1 MTGLICLPRA
11 LCGSAATAPPSM
23 PSARARES
31 ALRRASTRACAI
43 SSPAAP
49 ISADRGGSMQ
59 GPLEVLPAAA
69 PVVQRPLEALLAA
82 RPVVILDGALAT
94 ELTRRGADLLDPLWS
109 AKTLVEQPGLIRAVH
124 LDYFQ
129 AGADVA
135 TTATY
140 QATFEGFQ
148 RRGMDRHAAAQ
159 LMRSAVRLAMEAR
172 EEFWAVPANR
182 EGRLRPLVA
191 ASIGPFGAMLA
202 DGSEY
207 RGHYALSDDR
217 LRDFHRPRLEVLARS
232 GADLLAFETI
242 PCLREALILA
252 RLLEEFP
259 SMSAWISFSCQ
270 DGSRN
275 CEGEDIG
282 ACAAT
287 LQPYSQIAA
296 IGMNC
301 TRPEFVES
309 LLRRMRRATG
319 KPLLAY
325 PNSGENY
332 DATAKVWR
340 GKPELG
346 AVAGRGRSWDE
357 AGAPIMGGG

>member
-1 MTGLICLPRA
+1 M
-11 LCGSAATAPPSM
+11 
-23 PSARARES
+23 
-31 ALRRASTRACAI
+31 
-43 SSPAAP
+43 
-49 ISADRGGSMQ
+49 
-59 GPLEVLPAAA
+59 
-69 PVVQRPLEALLAA
+69 QRPLEALLAA

-94 ELTRRGADLLDPLWS
+94 ELTRRGADLRDPLWS
-109 AKTLVEQPGLIRAVH
+109 AKTLIEQPGLIRAVH
-124 LDYFQ
+124 LDYFK

-140 QATFEGFQ
+140 QATFGAFQ
-148 RRGMDRHAAAQ
+148 RRGMDREAAAQ
-159 LMRSAVRLAMEAR
+159 LMRDAVRLAMEAR

-191 ASIGPFGAMLA
+191 ASIGPYGAMLA

-207 RGHYALSDDR
+207 RGHYARSDDQ
-217 LRDFHRPRLEVLARS
+217 LRDFHRPRLEVLAGS

-309 LLRRMRRATG
+309 LLRRMRAHTG

-340 GKPELG
+340 GKPQLG
-346 AVAGRGRSWDE
+346 AFADQARSWYE
-357 AGAPIMGGG
+357 AGARIMGGCCRTTPQDIEALYATYGAMASKP

>member
-1 MTGLICLPRA
+1 
-11 LCGSAATAPPSM
+11 M
-23 PSARARES
+23 P
-31 ALRRASTRACAI
+31 
-43 SSPAAP
+43 
-49 ISADRGGSMQ
+49 
-59 GPLEVLPAAA
+59 
-69 PVVQRPLEALLAA
+69 RPLEDLLAA

-94 ELTRRGADLLDPLWS
+94 ELTRRGADLFDPLWS
-109 AKTLVEQPGLIRAVH
+109 AKCLIEQPGLIRAVH
-124 LDYFQ
+124 VDYFK

-148 RRGMDRHAAAQ
+148 RRGMDREAAAQ
-159 LMRSAVRLAMEAR
+159 LMRDAVKLAMEAR

-182 EGRLRPLVA
+182 EGRRHPLVA
-191 ASIGPFGAMLA
+191 ASIGPYGAMLA

-207 RGHYALSDDR
+207 RGHYTRSDDQ
-217 LRDFHRPRLEVLARS
+217 LRDFHRLRLEVLAGS

-252 RLLEEFP
+252 QLLEEFP
-259 SMSAWISFSCQ
+259 SMSAWVSFSCQ

-282 ACAAT
+282 ACAAA

-296 IGMNC
+296 VGMNC

-309 LLRRMRRATG
+309 LLRRMRERTG

-325 PNSGENY
+325 PNSGEIY

-340 GKPELG
+340 GHPHLRTF
-346 AVAGRGRSWDE
+346 ADQARSWYE
-357 AGAPIMGGG
+357 AGARLLGGCCRTTPQDIKAIYATYGVRRAGTSV

>member
-1 MTGLICLPRA
+1 
-11 LCGSAATAPPSM
+11 
-23 PSARARES
+23 
-31 ALRRASTRACAI
+31 
-43 SSPAAP
+43 
-49 ISADRGGSMQ
+49 MQ
-59 GPLEVLPAAA
+59 RPLEAQAAG
-69 PVVQRPLEALLAA
+69 PVVQRPLGALLAA

-94 ELTRRGADLLDPLWS
+94 ELTRRGADLRDPLWS
-109 AKTLVEQPGLIRAVH
+109 ARTLIEQPGLIRAVH
-124 LDYFQ
+124 LDYFK

-140 QATFEGFQ
+140 QATFGAFQ
-148 RRGMDRHAAAQ
+148 RRGMDREAAAQ
-159 LMRSAVRLAMEAR
+159 LMRDAVRLAMEAR

-182 EGRLRPLVA
+182 EGRMRPLLA
-191 ASIGPFGAMLA
+191 ASIGPYGAMLA

-207 RGHYALSDDR
+207 RGHYAQSDDQ
-217 LRDFHRPRLEVLARS
+217 LRDFHRPRFEVLAGS

-282 ACAAT
+282 ACASA

-309 LLRRMRRATG
+309 LLRRMRAHTG

-332 DATAKVWR
+332 DATAKLWR
-340 GKPELG
+340 GNPQRRAFADQARSWYEAGARIMGGCCRTSPHDIEAIYATYG
-346 AVAGRGRSWDE
+346 AVASR
-357 AGAPIMGGG
+357 P

>member
-1 MTGLICLPRA
+1 MQH
-11 LCGSAATAPPSM
+11 PPEAQ
-23 PSARARES
+23 P
-31 ALRRASTRACAI
+31 
-43 SSPAAP
+43 
-49 ISADRGGSMQ
+49 
-59 GPLEVLPAAA
+59 
-69 PVVQRPLEALLAA
+69 PLEALLAA

-109 AKTLVEQPGLIRAVH
+109 AKTLIEQPGLIRAVH
-124 LDYFQ
+124 LDYFK

-140 QATFEGFQ
+140 QATFEAFQ
-148 RRGMDRHAAAQ
+148 RRGMDREAAAQ
-159 LMRSAVRLAMEAR
+159 LMRGAVRLAMEAR

-191 ASIGPFGAMLA
+191 ASIGPYGAMLA

-207 RGHYALSDDR
+207 RGHYARSDAQ
-217 LRDFHRPRLEVLARS
+217 LRDFHRPRFEVLAES

-242 PCLREALILA
+242 PCLREALVLA

-282 ACAAT
+282 ACASA

-296 IGMNC
+296 VGMNC

-309 LLRRMRRATG
+309 LLRRMRAHTG

-332 DATAKVWR
+332 DAVAKVWWGNPQVR
-340 GKPELG
+340 AFGDQ
-346 AVAGRGRSWDE
+346 ARAWYD
-357 AGAPIMGGG
+357 AGARILGGCCRTTPRDIEAIYATYGGLRSAP